1 MEGQGSKLVYGIGLQ
16 LLTLAIALLTVFAL
30 VWVASKA
37 WKSGQRTAPAAGSGS
52 AHASSEKAAA

>member
-16 LLTLAIALLTVFAL
+16 LLTLAITFLVIFGI

-37 WKSGQRTAPAAGSGS
+37 WKTGQNTRTSSGASSTA
-52 AHASSEKAAA
+52 ASSEKAAT

>member
-16 LLTLAIALLTVFAL
+16 FLTIAMALLTVFAI

-37 WKSGQRTAPAAGSGS
+37 WRTGQNTRTSSGS
-52 AHASSEKAAA
+52 ASTPASPEKAAT